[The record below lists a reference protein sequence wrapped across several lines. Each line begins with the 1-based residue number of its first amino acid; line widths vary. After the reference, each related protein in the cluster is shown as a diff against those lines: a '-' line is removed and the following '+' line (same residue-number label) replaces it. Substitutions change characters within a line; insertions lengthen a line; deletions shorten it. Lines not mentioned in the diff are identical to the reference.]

1 LAPFFALWKTSL
13 RNASQ
18 KDFLF
23 QIKKKTVRFFFCFTD
38 PRTAFFHP
46 KENVDAS
53 EISVIIAAIGALTA
67 SVVYAFKNIRYSSC
81 CGASCEQEVQPD
93 NGITIQHATEV

>member
-1 LAPFFALWKTSL
+1 MRHKKTFCSK
-13 RNASQ
+13 S
-18 KDFLF
+18 
-23 QIKKKTVRFFFCFTD
+23 KKKLCVFFFVLPTLEPHFFTL
-38 PRTAFFHP
+38 
-46 KENVDAS
+46 KKMDAS